1 MGDKGLYKGLTVKNV
16 LTLAFSTMIGWGW
29 VSLTGVWVVEGGTV
43 GAAIAF
49 CLGAVLCIFVGLT
62 YPALPLSFFGTIPLI
77 GAYNMHF
84 VDAKGILAT
93 SGGRCGMNLYRGCTH
108 GCVYCDSRSR
118 CYQFTHPFEDVE
130 VKQNAPTLL
139 EKALKSKRKK
149 CMIGTGSMSDPYMHC
164 EEELALTRRCLEII
178 RDNGFGLAIQTKSD
192 RILRDVD
199 LLDEINKTAKCV
211 VEMTLTTYDDALCAL
226 LEPNVCN
233 TKRRIEVLETMRQ
246 RGIPT
251 VVWLTP
257 ILPFIND
264 MEENVAAILQE
275 CVRVGV
281 TGIVCFDMGL
291 TLREGSRE
299 YFYAALDKHFPG
311 MKERYIERYGNAYE
325 LPSPR
330 AKKLMEMFRGVC
342 AEHGILCEPEDC
354 FRFMQELPE
363 RFPQIRE

>member
-1 MGDKGLYKGLTVKNV
+1 
-16 LTLAFSTMIGWGW
+16 
-29 VSLTGVWVVEGGTV
+29 
-43 GAAIAF
+43 
-49 CLGAVLCIFVGLT
+49 
-62 YPALPLSFFGTIPLI
+62 
-77 GAYNMHF
+77 MHF
-84 VDAKGILAT
+84 VDAKGILTA
-93 SGGRCGMNLYRGCTH
+93 SGGRCGMNIYRGCTH

-118 CYQFTHPFEDVE
+118 CYQFTHPFQDVE
-130 VKQNAPTLL
+130 VKQNAPALL

-164 EEELALTRRCLEII
+164 EEELMLTRRCLEII

-192 RILRDVD
+192 RILRDID

-233 TKRRIEVLETMRQ
+233 TKRRVEVLETMRQ

-264 MEENVAAILQE
+264 TEENVAAILNE

-281 TGIVCFDMGL
+281 RGIVCFDMGL

-299 YFYAALDKHFPG
+299 YFYAALDSHFPG

-330 AKKLMEMFRGVC
+330 AKELMELLRGFC
-342 AEHGILCEPEDC
+342 AENGILCEPETC
-354 FRFMQELPE
+354 FRFLQELPE
-363 RFPQIRE
+363 RFPQISLFDAN